1 MQTDFLQYIFQAINN
16 LLTQNLG
23 FFDAMGQNLFRSFA
37 TILVAWFGIKSAL
50 ASASGRPS
58 FQFDHFAS
66 LLLTISFG
74 FAMVNYYSTP
84 IPGVGVSFHNL
95 VTNEA
100 QFLSTQIDQAQLQ
113 TVVTQVADF
122 ESRMDSPGW
131 GDILGTA
138 IYVIVTILLA
148 AAQAIAIVVIAYGF
162 IATAVCVLVGPVFVP
177 FFIVPKM
184 EWLFWG
190 WFRCFI
196 QYAFYQVIAA
206 AVVYVIGNLM
216 LGALRLPPAGTLST
230 VQLIAWFPVLFIT
243 FLASIYVLLK
253 IPSLTNHIF
262 SGTAGG
268 SSAGLLDAPAAV
280 LEQGDVMDRDATF
293 QDAKRLY
300 LEQYGDPMVTNTYLK
315 IALALLSIVCVALA
329 LIDLRTIRTF
339 QNFRPL
345 VIRIDDLGRAEAI
358 NYHNLEYKP
367 QDAEAK
373 YFLSQFCALYYRR
386 NRYTIQDDF
395 SKSLYFLDGK
405 LADGILDAYR
415 KDDII
420 KKFITNTAAPEIDV
434 DVKKVALEE
443 MQTPP
448 FRARVDFYMVYYSP
462 ADHSELK
469 RDLYTANFVFV
480 FKSQVPNELIPINP
494 LGMTITYF
502 REDEAFK

>member
-1 MQTDFLQYIFQAINN
+1 
-16 LLTQNLG
+16 
-23 FFDAMGQNLFRSFA
+23 
-37 TILVAWFGIKSAL
+37 
-50 ASASGRPS
+50 
-58 FQFDHFAS
+58 
-66 LLLTISFG
+66 
-74 FAMVNYYSTP
+74 
-84 IPGVGVSFHNL
+84 
-95 VTNEA
+95 
-100 QFLSTQIDQAQLQ
+100 
-113 TVVTQVADF
+113 
-122 ESRMDSPGW
+122 
-131 GDILGTA
+131 
-138 IYVIVTILLA
+138 
-148 AAQAIAIVVIAYGF
+148 
-162 IATAVCVLVGPVFVP
+162 
-177 FFIVPKM
+177 
-184 EWLFWG
+184 
-190 WFRCFI
+190 
-196 QYAFYQVIAA
+196 
-206 AVVYVIGNLM
+206 
-216 LGALRLPPAGTLST
+216 
-230 VQLIAWFPVLFIT
+230 
-243 FLASIYVLLK
+243 
-253 IPSLTNHIF
+253 
-262 SGTAGG
+262 
-268 SSAGLLDAPAAV
+268 
-280 LEQGDVMDRDATF
+280 MDRDATF

-315 IALALLSIVCVALA
+315 LALALLSIVCVALA

-373 YFLSQFCALYYRR
+373 YFLSEFCNLYYRR

-434 DVKKVALEE
+434 DVQKVALEE

-469 RDLYTANFVFV
+469 RDLYTANFVFL